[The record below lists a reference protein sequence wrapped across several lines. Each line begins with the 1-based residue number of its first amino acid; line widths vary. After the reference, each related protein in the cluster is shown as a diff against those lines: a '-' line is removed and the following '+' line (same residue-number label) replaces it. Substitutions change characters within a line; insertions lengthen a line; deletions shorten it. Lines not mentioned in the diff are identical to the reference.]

1 MRRKSVISTYR
12 CPGCALVAWWPLR
25 RGLDRVTD
33 AGTIHVIDDDAS
45 LRAALSSLFRSVG
58 FETRLYGDAAAF
70 LAAPKSERPGCLVL
84 DVRLPGLNGLDFQE
98 QLSKAGRHMP
108 VVLMTGHGDV
118 PMSVRGMKAGAVDF
132 LTKPFRDQDML
143 DAVANAVARDRLRRS
158 SDAKADELR
167 AHYAS
172 LSPREQQ
179 VMALV
184 ATGKMNKQV
193 AGALD
198 LSEITVKIHRGAAMR
213 KMGARSLADL
223 VRMAE
228 ALNLTPPH

>member
-1 MRRKSVISTYR
+1 M
-12 CPGCALVAWWPLR
+12 
-25 RGLDRVTD
+25 TD
-33 AGTIHVIDDDAS
+33 AGTVHVIDDDAS
-45 LRAALSSLFRSVG
+45 LRTALGSLFRSVG
-58 FETRLYGDAAAF
+58 YEARLYGDAAAF
-70 LAAPKSERPGCLVL
+70 LTVPVPERPGCLVL

-98 QLSKAGRHMP
+98 QLMKSGVQMP

-118 PMSVRGMKAGAVDF
+118 PMSVRGMKAGAIDF

-143 DAVANAVARDRLRRS
+143 DAVANAVARDRQRRS
-158 SDAKADELR
+158 ADAKTDELR